1 MISQNSQPV
10 VKPWRSP
17 ILWPW
22 LGCNVAAFTVASILC
37 FSVKISLY
45 NIEMLFLSGL
55 IVGSL
60 TGWAQAY
67 VLKQQI
73 PKMRYWQWILAN
85 IIGGY
90 IGIWS
95 ATFSVVSIAMVR
107 NIVAGLFLYG
117 AILGLIV
124 GLAEAIALR
133 VHSTGALRWI
143 TVNILGRSLGWGIS
157 GFIVQFLFEAGF
169 FSDASSTLLPF
180 PPSFIGGI
188 LGGLIYSLVTSLAL
202 PYLQPKLRLTVTAA
216 AKP

>member
-1 MISQNSQPV
+1 MASPNAQSV

-17 ILWPW
+17 IFGRW
-22 LGCNVAAFTVASILC
+22 LGCNVAAFTLASMFC
-37 FSVKISLY
+37 FSVRFSVY

-55 IVGSL
+55 IVGSI

-95 ATFSVVSIAMVR
+95 ATFSVVSIAMVG
-107 NIVAGLFLYG
+107 NIVVGLLLYG
-117 AILGLIV
+117 AILGFIV
-124 GLAEAIALR
+124 GIAEAIALR
-133 VHSTGALRWI
+133 IHSTGALRWI
-143 TVNILGRSLGWGIS
+143 TVNLLGRALGWGIS
-157 GFIVQFLFEAGF
+157 GFMVQSLFEASF

-180 PPSFIGGI
+180 PASFIGGI

-202 PYLQPKLRLTVTAA
+202 PYLQPKLRLTVVAE

>member
-1 MISQNSQPV
+1 MTSPNPEPV

-22 LGCNVAAFTVASILC
+22 LGCNLAAFTLATMLC
-37 FSVKISLY
+37 FSVKFSMY

-55 IVGSL
+55 IVGSI

-73 PKMRYWQWILAN
+73 PKIRYWQWILAN

-90 IGIWS
+90 IGIWLG
-95 ATFSVVSIAMVR
+95 TFGVVSIAMVG
-107 NIVAGLFLYG
+107 NIMAGLLLYG

-143 TVNILGRSLGWGIS
+143 TVNILGRALGWGIS
-157 GFIVQFLFEAGF
+157 GFIVQSLFETSF
-169 FSDASSTLLPF
+169 WNNSSSTLLPI
-180 PPSFIGGI
+180 PASFLGGI

-202 PYLQPKLRLTVTAA
+202 PYLQPKQRSTVAA
-216 AKP
+216 TKP